1 MMRHLYR
8 NYSRYSS
15 HTRVYSAPTPKS
27 MELSIVSPKSPGATL
42 LGSVP
47 ALVLP
52 VRTVKLT
59 RGTGPTLHT
68 YWTGYWTLTP

>member
-1 MMRHLYR
+1 MLYLVR
-8 NYSRYSS
+8 AL
-15 HTRVYSAPTPKS
+15 VYLLQTVLAASGVTMTLTAAAQPPS
-27 MELSIVSPKSPGATL
+27 DGTL

-68 YWTGYWTLTP
+68 YWTGYWNLTP